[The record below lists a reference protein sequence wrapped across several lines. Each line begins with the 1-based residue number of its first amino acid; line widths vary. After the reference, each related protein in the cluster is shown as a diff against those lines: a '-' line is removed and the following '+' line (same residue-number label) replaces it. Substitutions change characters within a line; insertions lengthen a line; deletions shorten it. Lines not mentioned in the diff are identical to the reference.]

1 MTTIIPTYNQNKV
14 THKELEKFGVD
25 NPQNSATFKKSIIEQ
40 NSIILTTINYLPQI
54 ISSSTT
60 RKVINVK
67 RKINKKYYNTVEV
80 DRKTGF
86 IIKQTEGFADIFRFD
101 PSTLSNKKNQN
112 IKNIGY
118 WNKLNKYIGPK
129 VIAKN

>member
-1 MTTIIPTYNQNKV
+1 
-14 THKELEKFGVD
+14 
-25 NPQNSATFKKSIIEQ
+25 